1 TSSSRPV
8 VASLPLTTP
17 TRLPERSVTLPNLLS
32 LLSLSSLAS
41 PLADFVPLPPFA
53 FLPPA
58 FALLLSPPLLS
69 PPLVLVFFAGLVAA
83 LSSTFVAPAAGTI
96 SPITFGPRIAR
107 TGQARALSGWLGR
120 AARSAS
126 PLLIASAV
134 ACGLV
139 VGRICQCKL
148 RGSVGG
154 GLGRGG

>member
-1 TSSSRPV
+1 M

-58 FALLLSPPLLS
+58 FALLLSPPLLL
-69 PPLVLVFFAGLVAA
+69 PPLALVFFAGLVAA
-83 LSSTFVAPAAGTI
+83 LSSTFVAPGAGTI
-96 SPITFGPRIAR
+96 SAITFCRR
-107 TGQARALSGWLGR
+107 MVTTGQSRALSSWLGR
-120 AARSAS
+120 TARSAS
-126 PLLIASAV
+126 PMLIASAV

-139 VGRICQCKL
+139 VGTICKCK
-148 RGSVGG
+148 
-154 GLGRGG
+154 